1 MRPFAAGRE
10 IVPGVVVV
18 DHIARSRRLDV
29 YDAWSHERACR
40 VAVKVLRPDHRAH
53 RGHVAALVREGRI
66 LRRLAHPHLVRA
78 FAVHREP
85 LAAVVLET
93 LPGQTVDH
101 LAAHADEPLSGDE
114 LRALGSHL
122 ASALHHLHGHGIL
135 HLDLKPANVIVGGGR
150 ATVLDLSH
158 ARRPGRVR
166 PGHGTWCYAAPEQVR
181 GGSVDAAADVW
192 GVGAVLHAAATGT
205 AAFADR
211 ADDLDV
217 DDPQLHGPLPS
228 LAAERPDLDDEAVAL
243 VDRCL
248 RTDPSERPA
257 VAELLTDVPPG
268 AVGRR
273 SPREAP
279 AQRGNHGAA
288 AAA

>member
-10 IVPGVVVV
+10 IVPGVDVVA
-18 DHIARSRRLDV
+18 HIARSRRLDV
-29 YDAWSHERACR
+29 YDAWSHARACR
-40 VAVKVLRPDHRAH
+40 VAVKVLRPDHRADPSF
-53 RGHVAALVREGRI
+53 VASLVREGRI
-66 LRRLAHPHLVRA
+66 LRRLDHPHLVRA
-78 FAVHREP
+78 FEVHREP

-101 LAAHADEPLSGDE
+101 LAAHADDPLSGDE
-114 LRALGSHL
+114 LRALASHL

-166 PGHGTWCYAAPEQVR
+166 AGHGTWCYAAPEQVR
-181 GGSVDAAADVW
+181 GGVVDAAADVW
-192 GVGAVLHAAATGT
+192 GVGAVLHAAATGRT
-205 AAFADR
+205 AFADR

-228 LAAERPDLDDEAVAL
+228 LADERPDLDDDAVAL
-243 VDRCL
+243 VDGCL
-248 RTDPSERPA
+248 SVEPADRPA
-257 VAELLTDVPPG
+257 VAELLG
-268 AVGRR
+268 AVPDGVRAR
-273 SPREAP
+273 A
-279 AQRGNHGAA
+279 
-288 AAA
+288 